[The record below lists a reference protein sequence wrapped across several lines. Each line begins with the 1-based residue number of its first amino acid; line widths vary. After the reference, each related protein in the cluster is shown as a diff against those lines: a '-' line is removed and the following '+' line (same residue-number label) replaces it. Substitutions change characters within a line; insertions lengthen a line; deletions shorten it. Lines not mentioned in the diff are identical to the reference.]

1 MKKIILTGDRPTGS
15 LHIGHY
21 VGSLMNRVKLQD
33 EHQQFVMIA
42 DMQALTDNFDNVSKV
57 STNVLEVILDYLAVG
72 IDPEKTIIFLQSQI
86 PEISELTM
94 LFMNL
99 VSIQRLE
106 RNPTVK
112 AELQQKNFDSIP
124 AGFLCYP
131 INQAADITIFLAD
144 LVPVGEDQL
153 PMIEQTNEIV
163 RKFNRIYSTNF
174 LKETNALVGLEDNKR
189 LIGID
194 GNAKMSKSLGNAIF
208 LKDSN
213 EEIEKKI
220 RQCYTD
226 PKHIKISD
234 PGRIEGNVIFTYLE
248 TFNKNKE
255 ENEEL
260 KIRYQKGGLGDI
272 KLKERLTEVMIE
284 FLSPIRERRQN
295 YEKNI
300 EEVKKI
306 LCKGIK
312 KAQEVAK
319 ENFSKIR
326 EIVGIDYKNI
336 FNNSKCIE

>member
-21 VGSLMNRVKLQD
+21 VGSLANRVKLQD
-33 EHQQFVMIA
+33 EYQQFVMIA
-42 DMQALTDNFDNVSKV
+42 DMQALTDNFDNTSKV
-57 STNVLEVILDYLAVG
+57 STNVLEIMLDYLAVG
-72 IDPEKTIIFLQSQI
+72 IDPEKTTIFLQSQI

-99 VSIQRLE
+99 VTIQRLE

-112 AELQQKNFDSIP
+112 TEIQQKNFEGVP

-131 INQAADITIFLAD
+131 VNQAADITIFLAD

-163 RKFNRIYSTNF
+163 RKFNRIYSTDF
-174 LKETNALVGLEDNKR
+174 LKETKGLIGYEGNKR
-189 LIGID
+189 LIGMD

-220 RQCYTD
+220 KLCYTD

-234 PGRIEGNVIFTYLE
+234 PGQIEGNVVFTYLDV
-248 TFNKNKE
+248 FNKNRE
-255 ENEEL
+255 ENKKL
-260 KIRYQKGGLGDI
+260 KAHYQKGGLGDI
-272 KLKERLTEVMIE
+272 ELKKLLSEVMIE
-284 FLSPIRERRQN
+284 FITPIRERRQK
-295 YEKNI
+295 YENNI
-300 EEVKKI
+300 DQIKKI
-306 LCKGIK
+306 LCIGTE
-312 KAQEVAK
+312 KAQKVAK
-319 ENFSKIR
+319 ENFSKIK
-326 EIVGIDYKNI
+326 EVVGIDYKNI
-336 FNNSKCIE
+336 FG